1 MGGASPSCA
10 PEPHSSPL
18 PALGPSESRPP
29 PSAQRPPWPHPSA
42 LWSHCLS
49 YPLFH
54 VSSAHP
60 PISQYS
66 AQDPVSFCLHPCSYG
81 FSSSLFHPH
90 RPPHPPPTAPSP
102 RPPFPLIPPALHP
115 YPLGPQ
121 PRLPSVTVFAAGKVC
136 SLVWGIAL
144 RTFAL
149 SPGGLCVGGS
159 GQGPLPLGESV
170 RCGVFGP

>member
-18 PALGPSESRPP
+18 PALGPSASRPP
-29 PSAQRPPWPHPSA
+29 PSAQRPPWPHPSV

-66 AQDPVSFCLHPCSYG
+66 AQDSVSFCLHPCSYG

-90 RPPHPPPTAPSP
+90 RPSHPPPTAPSP
-102 RPPFPLIPPALHP
+102 RPPFPLTPPALHP

-144 RTFAL
+144 RTFSL

-170 RCGVFGP
+170 WCGVFGP